1 MATANATGEA
11 QTGPLRLQ
19 FDRSVKLAFQ
29 GSSISSDGGLLLHR
43 ELDDALGL
51 TDLAASLIGDPRTG
65 RNGRH
70 RLAGLLRQSIFSRLA
85 GYEDV
90 NDADRLR
97 RDPVMRRLVGG
108 RAVKRGAASASAMG
122 RFETAMLTRPEN
134 LAALADLPG
143 RWIDAV
149 HDRRPP
155 KVVTLDMDSSE
166 SPVHGDQEGA
176 AWNGHFRTKCL
187 HPLFVFN
194 QFGDLER
201 CSLRPGNV
209 HSADGWE
216 DVLKP
221 VLARYSRTTRPSIT
235 RRRFR
240 ADAAFAI
247 PALFDLLE
255 AEGWDYAV
263 RIKGN
268 PKLHARIAWLAKRRP
283 GRPPHHVVRHYTSFH
298 YRAKSWST
306 ARRVVAKVEF
316 HPGELFPRVGF
327 IVTNRS
333 LPNERVLAFYNDRG
347 TAEQHI
353 KEGKQAIKWTR
364 LSCMRFAA
372 NAVRLQ
378 LHALAYNLANFLRT
392 LATPE
397 AVETWSLTSLRE
409 RLIKTGAR
417 LVRHARYAVFQFAEA
432 ALPRKVFAGVLDLIN
447 GLRGPPA
454 EAASA

>member
-1 MATANATGEA
+1 
-11 QTGPLRLQ
+11 
-19 FDRSVKLAFQ
+19 
-29 GSSISSDGGLLLHR
+29 
-43 ELDDALGL
+43 
-51 TDLAASLIGDPRTG
+51 
-65 RNGRH
+65 
-70 RLAGLLRQSIFSRLA
+70 
-85 GYEDV
+85 
-90 NDADRLR
+90 
-97 RDPVMRRLVGG
+97 
-108 RAVKRGAASASAMG
+108 
-122 RFETAMLTRPEN
+122 
-134 LAALADLPG
+134 
-143 RWIDAV
+143 
-149 HDRRPP
+149 
-155 KVVTLDMDSSE
+155 MDSSE
-166 SPVHGDQEGA
+166 SPVHGDQEGS
-176 AWNGHFRTKCL
+176 AWNGHFRSKCL

-201 CSLRPGNV
+201 CALRPGNV

-216 DVLKP
+216 DVLRP
-221 VLARYSRTTRPSIT
+221 VLARYSPKARPSIT

-268 PKLHARIAWLAKRRP
+268 RKLHERISWSTKRGP
-283 GRPPHHVVRHYTSFH
+283 GRPPHHVVRRYTSFH
-298 YRAKSWST
+298 YRARSWST

-316 HPGELFPRVGF
+316 HRREMSPRVGF

-347 TAEQHI
+347 TAEQWI
-353 KEGKQAIKWTR
+353 KEGKHALKWTR

-372 NAVRLQ
+372 NAVLLQ

-397 AVETWSLTSLRE
+397 AIETWSLTSLQE

-417 LVRHARYAVFQFAEA
+417 LVRHARYAVFQLAEA
-432 ALPRKVFAGVLDLIN
+432 AMPREVFAGVLSLIN

-454 EAASA
+454 ETASA

>member
-1 MATANATGEA
+1 MAANATGEA
-11 QTGPLRLQ
+11 ELGPLRLG
-19 FDRSVKLAFQ
+19 FDRSVKVQFR
-29 GSSISSDGGLLLHR
+29 GSAISSDGGLLLYR
-43 ELDDALGL
+43 DLDDALGL
-51 TDLAASLIGDPRTG
+51 TDMAAALIGDPRTG

-70 RLAGLLRQSIFSRLA
+70 RFAGFLRQSVFSRLA
-85 GYEDV
+85 GWEDV
-90 NDADRLR
+90 NDADRLC
-97 RDPVMRRLVGG
+97 RDPVIRQLVGG
-108 RAVKRGAASASAMG
+108 RAVMNGAASASAMG
-122 RFETAMLTRPEN
+122 RFETEMLTQPDN
-134 LAALADLPG
+134 LAVLIDLPG

-155 KVVTLDMDSSE
+155 KVITLDMDSSE

-176 AWNGHFRTKCL
+176 AWNGHFQSKCL

-216 DVLKP
+216 DVLRP
-221 VLARYSRTTRPSIT
+221 VLARYSASARPSIK

-247 PALFDLLE
+247 PALFELLE
-255 AEGWDYAV
+255 AEGWDYAI

-268 PKLHARIAWLAKRRP
+268 PKLHDRIDWLTKRGP
-283 GRPPHHVVRHYTSFH
+283 GRPPNHVVRHYTSFH
-298 YRAKSWST
+298 YRAKSWSKP
-306 ARRVVAKVEF
+306 RRVVAKVEF

-333 LPNERVLAFYNDRG
+333 LPNERVLAFYNGRG

-353 KEGKQAIKWTR
+353 KEGKHALKWTR
-364 LSCMRFAA
+364 LSCMKFAA

-392 LATPE
+392 LATPKE
-397 AVETWSLTSLRE
+397 IETWSLTSLRE

-417 LVRHARYAVFQFAEA
+417 RVRHGRYAIFQMAEA
-432 ALPRKVFAGVLDLIN
+432 ALPREVFAGILGLIN
-447 GLRGPPA
+447 TLRGPPA
-454 EAASA
+454 AEVSA

>member
-1 MATANATGEA
+1 MATNATGEA
-11 QTGPLRLQ
+11 ETGPLRLH
-19 FDRSVKLAFQ
+19 FDRTIKLAFQ

-51 TDLAASLIGDPRTG
+51 TDMAAEMLFDPRTG
-65 RNGRH
+65 KNGQH
-70 RLAGLLRQSIFSRLA
+70 QLGGFLRQSVFSRLA

-97 RDPVMRRLVGG
+97 VDPVIRQIVGG
-108 RAVKRGAASASAMG
+108 KAMKRGAASASAMA
-122 RFETAMLTRPEN
+122 RFETEMLTQAAN
-134 LAALADLPG
+134 LGALAELTG
-143 RWIDAV
+143 HWIDAV
-149 HDRRPP
+149 HDKQPP
-155 KVVTLDMDSSE
+155 KFITLDMDSSE

-176 AWNGHFRTKCL
+176 MWNGHFQSKCL

-194 QFGDLER
+194 QYGDLER
-201 CSLRPGNV
+201 CALRPGNV

-221 VLARYSRTTRPSIT
+221 VLARYSRSARPSLR

-255 AEGWDYAV
+255 DEGWDYAI

-268 PKLHARIAWLAKRRP
+268 PKLHERIDWLIRRRP
-283 GRPPHHVVRHYTSFH
+283 GRPPNYVVRHYASFH
-298 YRAKSWST
+298 YRAKSWAR

-333 LPNERVLAFYNDRG
+333 LPNERVLAFYNERG

-353 KEGKQAIKWTR
+353 KEGKYAIKWTR
-364 LSCMRFAA
+364 LSCMKFIA
-372 NAVRLQ
+372 NEVRLQ

-397 AVETWSLTSLRE
+397 VIETWSLTSLRE

-417 LVRHARYAVFQFAEA
+417 LVRHGRYAIFQMAAA

-447 GLRGPPA
+447 GLRGPPGRA
-454 EAASA
+454 VPA

>member
-1 MATANATGEA
+1 MAVNATGESES
-11 QTGPLRLQ
+11 GPLRLQ
-19 FDRSVKLAFQ
+19 FDRSVKLAFH

-51 TDLAASLIGDPRTG
+51 TDTAAELICDPRTG

-70 RLAGLLRQSIFSRLA
+70 HLAGLLRQSVFSRLA

-90 NDADRLR
+90 NDADRLC
-97 RDPVMRRLVGG
+97 RDPVMRQLVGG
-108 RAVKRGAASASAMG
+108 RAVKHGAASASAMG
-122 RFETAMLTRPEN
+122 RFETAMLTQPEN
-134 LAALADLPG
+134 LAVLSDLPG
-143 RWIDAV
+143 RWIDAA

-155 KVVTLDMDSSE
+155 KSITLDMDSSE
-166 SPVHGDQEGA
+166 SPAHGDQEGA
-176 AWNGHFRTKCL
+176 VWNGHFQKKCL

-201 CSLRPGNV
+201 CALRPGNV

-221 VLARYSRTTRPSIT
+221 VLARYAVDARPSIT

-255 AEGWDYAV
+255 AEGWDYAI

-268 PKLHARIAWLAKRRP
+268 PKLYEQIGWLMKRRP
-283 GRPPHHVVRHYTSFH
+283 GRPPNHVLRNYTCFH
-298 YRAKSWST
+298 YRAKSWSK

-316 HPGELFPRVGF
+316 HPGELFPRV
-327 IVTNRS
+327 
-333 LPNERVLAFYNDRG
+333 
-347 TAEQHI
+347 AEQHI
-353 KEGKQAIKWTR
+353 KEGKYALKWTR

-372 NAVRLQ
+372 NAIRLQ

-392 LATPE
+392 LATPAVIE
-397 AVETWSLTSLRE
+397 AWSLTSLRE

-417 LVRHARYAVFQFAEA
+417 LVRHGRYAIFQMAAA
-432 ALPRKVFAGVLDLIN
+432 ALPKEVFAGILGLIN
-447 GLRGPPA
+447 TLRGPPA
-454 EAASA
+454 SAVSA

>member
-1 MATANATGEA
+1 MAAANPAGEKEA
-11 QTGPLRLQ
+11 GPLRLQ
-19 FDRSVKLAFQ
+19 FDRTVKLAFC

-51 TDLAASLIGDPRTG
+51 TNLAAGIITDPRVG
-65 RNGRH
+65 KNGRH
-70 RLAGLLRQSIFSRLA
+70 HLAGLLRQSIFSRLA

-97 RDPVMRRLVGG
+97 RDPVIRQVVGG

-122 RFETAMLTRPEN
+122 RFETAMLTRPAN
-134 LAALADLPG
+134 LAMLADLPG

-176 AWNGHFRTKCL
+176 MWNGHFRSKCL

-194 QFGDLER
+194 QFGDPER
-201 CSLRPGNV
+201 CALRPGNV

-216 DVLKP
+216 AVLRP
-221 VLARYSRTTRPSIT
+221 VLARYSAEARPSIS

-255 AEGWDYAV
+255 AEGWDYTV

-268 PKLHARIAWLAKRRP
+268 PKLHERIAWLAKRRP

-298 YRAKSWST
+298 YRARSWSK

-333 LPNERVLAFYNDRG
+333 LPNERVLAFYNERG

-353 KEGKQAIKWTR
+353 KEGKYALKWTR
-364 LSCMRFAA
+364 LSCMRLKA

-392 LATPE
+392 LATP
-397 AVETWSLTSLRE
+397 ATVET
-409 RLIKTGAR
+409 
-417 LVRHARYAVFQFAEA
+417 
-432 ALPRKVFAGVLDLIN
+432 
-447 GLRGPPA
+447 
-454 EAASA
+454 

>member
-1 MATANATGEA
+1 MA
-11 QTGPLRLQ
+11 TGPLRLQ
-19 FDRSVKLAFQ
+19 FDRSVKLALQ
-29 GSSISSDGGLLLHR
+29 GSSISSDGGLLVHR

-51 TDLAASLIGDPRTG
+51 TDAAAGVIGDPRIG

-70 RLAGLLRQSIFSRLA
+70 RVAGLLRQSIFSRLA

-97 RDPVMRRLVGG
+97 RDPVMRQFVGG
-108 RAVKRGAASASAMG
+108 RAVKRAADSASAMG

-134 LAALADLPG
+134 LAALADMPG
-143 RWIDAV
+143 RWIDAA

-155 KVVTLDMDSSE
+155 KSITLDMDSSE
-166 SPVHGDQEGA
+166 SPVHGEQEGA
-176 AWNGHFRTKCL
+176 AGNGHFRSKCL

-201 CSLRPGNV
+201 CKLRPDNV

-216 DVLKP
+216 DVLRP
-221 VLARYSRTTRPSIT
+221 VLPRYSPKARPSIT

-255 AEGWDYAV
+255 AEGWDYAS
-263 RIKGN
+263 RTKGN
-268 PKLHARIAWLAKRRP
+268 PKLHARITWLAKRRP
-283 GRPPHHVVRHYTSFH
+283 SRPPHHVVRHYTSFH
-298 YRAKSWST
+298 YRARSWSK

-327 IVTNRS
+327 IVTNRT

-353 KEGKQAIKWTR
+353 KEGKHALKWTR

-392 LATPE
+392 LAMPATIE
-397 AVETWSLTSLRE
+397 AWSLTSLRE

-432 ALPRKVFAGVLDLIN
+432 ALPREVFAGVLGLIN
-447 GLRGPPA
+447 GLRDPPA
-454 EAASA
+454 ETAYA

>member
-1 MATANATGEA
+1 MAANATGEVES
-11 QTGPLRLQ
+11 GPLRLQ
-19 FDRSVKLAFQ
+19 FDRSVKLAFR

-43 ELDDALGL
+43 ELDDTLDLSEMAAGL
-51 TDLAASLIGDPRTG
+51 IADPRTG

-70 RLAGLLRQSIFSRLA
+70 RLAALLRQSIFSRLA

-90 NDADRLR
+90 NDADRLC
-97 RDPVMRRLVGG
+97 RDPVMRQLVGG
-108 RAVKRGAASASAMG
+108 RAVKHGAASASAMG
-122 RFETAMLTRPEN
+122 RFETEMLTRPEN
-134 LAALADLPG
+134 LEALADLPG

-155 KVVTLDMDSSE
+155 KSITLDMDSSE
-166 SPVHGDQEGA
+166 SPVHGDQEGSV
-176 AWNGHFRTKCL
+176 WNGHFQSKCL

-201 CSLRPGNV
+201 CALRPGNV

-216 DVLKP
+216 NVLRP
-221 VLARYSRTTRPSIT
+221 VLSRYSAKVRPSIT

-247 PALFDLLE
+247 PVLFDLLE
-255 AEGWDYAV
+255 AEGWDYAI

-268 PKLHARIAWLAKRRP
+268 RKLYDQVAFPTRRRP
-283 GRPPHHVVRHYTSFH
+283 GRPPNHVVRHYASFH
-298 YRAKSWST
+298 YRAKSWPKP
-306 ARRVVAKVEF
+306 RRVVAKIEF
-316 HPGELFPRVGF
+316 HPGELFPTVGF

-333 LPNERVLAFYNDRG
+333 LPNERVLAFYNGRG
-347 TAEQHI
+347 TAEQYI
-353 KEGKQAIKWTR
+353 KEGKHALKWTR

-392 LATPE
+392 LVTPTE
-397 AVETWSLTSLRE
+397 IETWSLTSLRE

-417 LVRHARYAVFQFAEA
+417 LVAPRPLCRLPVRRGRLASGGFHRY
-432 ALPRKVFAGVLDLIN
+432 
-447 GLRGPPA
+447 
-454 EAASA
+454 S